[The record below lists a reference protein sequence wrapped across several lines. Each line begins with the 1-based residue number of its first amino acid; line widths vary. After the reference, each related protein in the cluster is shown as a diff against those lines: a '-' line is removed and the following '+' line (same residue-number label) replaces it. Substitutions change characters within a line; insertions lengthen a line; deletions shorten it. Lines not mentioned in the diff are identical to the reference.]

1 MSSVLQVTAERAP
14 FVMLPRWLLH
24 HRGISDGAKVLY
36 GMLHDLVAGRE
47 GPTRPVTR
55 GQLAACCDVS
65 VATVDRRLAELVAA
79 GAVEKQ
85 VQFEAHQGQ
94 LANVYLV
101 RLSPP
106 AANLRPLVEN
116 SEQPGCISA
125 APPVSGLQPPRLHP
139 CVDGVL
145 TGAAPFEEEKEQEL
159 PPQPPRTAGGPG
171 DASHNGNALLHA
183 TRPVG
188 TRRPGGVSLRAA
200 GANPRAAEAL
210 AAAERERERAAR
222 LEAEVEAKTAAR
234 LAAERAGEADRAA
247 FEAEALAVSAALGD
261 PLLTMVVA
269 AVRDGMAGPLARSPL
284 VVTRAVVDWCRTV
297 IAGHPDGTSLAAAAE
312 AALVAAGHVR
322 VDTGETRRGARASGT
337 VPLRRRVADLLVD
350 PVAVS

>member
-1 MSSVLQVTAERAP
+1 VTTGRNVSGERLQLRAERAP

-24 HRGISDGAKVLY
+24 HRGIGDGAKVLY

-85 VQFEAHQGQ
+85 AQFETHQGQ

-106 AANLRPLVEN
+106 AANLLPPVEN
-116 SEQPGCISA
+116 SEDPGCITA
-125 APPVSGLQPPRLHP
+125 VPPSSSLQPPQLQP
-139 CVDGVL
+139 CADGVL
-145 TGAAPFEEEKEQEL
+145 TGAAPYEEEKQEL

-171 DASHNGNALLHA
+171 DASPNGNGLLKA

-188 TRRPGGVSLRAA
+188 GRRVDGTSLRAA
-200 GANPRAAEAL
+200 GVNPRAAEAL

-222 LEAEVEAKTAAR
+222 LEAELEAKTAAR

-247 FEAEALAVSAALGD
+247 FEAEALAVSAALDD
-261 PLLTMVVA
+261 PRLATIVDT
-269 AVRDGMAGPLARSPL
+269 VREGMAGPLARSPL
-284 VVTRAVVDWCRTV
+284 AVTRAVVDWCRGV
-297 IAGHPDGTSLAAAAE
+297 SADGPDGTSLAAAAD
-312 AALVAAGHVR
+312 AG
-322 VDTGETRRGARASGT
+322 EPRRLTADAGAVS
-337 VPLRRRVADLLVD
+337 LRRRVSELLVD
-350 PVAVS
+350 PAAVS